1 MRTGLWK
8 TTPTDCYK
16 QLEKQMGVTKKK
28 KKMRRGGGEEM
39 GRYGRSC
46 LLDSIQ
52 TNSSRIECWLEKG
65 SQHGVAKEND
75 TYAIPKEKNKTNK
88 NKNLEKLE

>member
-28 KKMRRGGGEEM
+28 KKRWGEEEE
-39 GRYGRSC
+39 RRW
-46 LLDSIQ
+46 
-52 TNSSRIECWLEKG
+52 E
-65 SQHGVAKEND
+65 D
-75 TYAIPKEKNKTNK
+75 TEDHAFLIPFKPIAAG
-88 NKNLEKLE
+88 